1 MHMLLCIEK
10 ENDDDELDNHEDT
23 IKLERRGGGEKKV
36 AQIQRPYCQIVELKG
51 PQAWN
56 CS

>member
-1 MHMLLCIEK
+1 MLLCIEK